1 MNWFGVIKN
10 TGEYSLC
17 AKCGK
22 QFKTLSHKTKSRI
35 CNACKKSP
43 LKTAASSRPRPFQKP
58 PFKVLPYR
66 KKEMK
71 KLPKG
76 ERAEIRERWNE
87 MSPKEQQKFKRTA
100 YSKKRAAEHESET
113 RRRRRR
119 RRR

>member
-17 AKCGK
+17 EICGK
-22 QFKTLSHKTKSRI
+22 QFKTLSHKTKSKI

-43 LKTAASSRPRPFQKP
+43 LKTGASSRPRPKRNT

-71 KLPKG
+71 KLPKE
-76 ERAEIRERWNE
+76 ERAEIRERWNA
-87 MSPKEQQKFKRTA
+87 MSPKQQKKFKRQERSKKLFLEDN
-100 YSKKRAAEHESET
+100 SKKR
-113 RRRRRR
+113 RRRS
-119 RRR
+119 

>member
-1 MNWFGVIKN
+1 MGWFGIIKN

-17 AKCGK
+17 EKCGK

-43 LKTAASSRPRPFQKP
+43 LKTGASSRPRPKRNP

-71 KLPKG
+71 KLPKE
-76 ERAEIRERWNE
+76 ERAKIRERWNA
-87 MSPKEQQKFKRTA
+87 MSPKQQKQFKIKER
-100 YSKKRAAEHESET
+100 SKKLSSEHKSKT
-113 RRRRRR
+113 RKRRG
-119 RRR
+119 